1 MRRLKTHTHT
11 KSLTA
16 HRKSPYHQH
25 HTHTTPIKRISMKQ
39 SDKSDNSGSPSI
51 QKSTP
56 PPGQQPPPY
65 SATTG
70 PNNETINISSNTV
83 TCDLPVEQEPTTT
96 TTVSESSETPLSTAP
111 TSPISNT
118 SSSYKSGTL
127 TDDAN
132 VAQGLQGVDNGE
144 PQVSQRAAYGEQ
156 MVGVI

>member
-1 MRRLKTHTHT
+1 
-11 KSLTA
+11 
-16 HRKSPYHQH
+16 
-25 HTHTTPIKRISMKQ
+25 MKQ

-51 QKSTP
+51 QKSTPPP